1 VSHTPGPWE
10 FDYEAGEVSAPN
22 GTVVLYPTM
31 LPDETEEVANGH
43 LVAAAPDLL
52 AACEA
57 LMGYFK
63 SGNDIPVDRATLTCM
78 CDAVVLAR
86 AAIKKA
92 KGQ

>member
-31 LPDETEEVANGH
+31 LPDEAEEVANGH

-52 AACEA
+52 EA
-57 LMGYFK
+57 LERVKTKFDEMTGNK
-63 SGNDIPVDRATLTCM
+63 SSFFSVADYK
-78 CDAVVLAR
+78 AVVSAL
-86 AAIKKA
+86 KKA

>member
-31 LPDETEEVANGH
+31 LPDEAEEVANGH

-52 AACEA
+52 AALEDCVNRMRV
-57 LMGYFK
+57 MG
-63 SGNDIPVDRATLTCM
+63 VDPYWLEESE
-78 CDAVVLAR
+78 